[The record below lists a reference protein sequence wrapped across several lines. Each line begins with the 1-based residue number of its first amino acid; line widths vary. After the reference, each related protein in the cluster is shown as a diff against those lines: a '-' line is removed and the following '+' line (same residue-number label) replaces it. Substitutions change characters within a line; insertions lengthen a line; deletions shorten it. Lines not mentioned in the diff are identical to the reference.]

1 MSGHC
6 LSTCQMNLSMSILET
21 IELLFRPVNLCN
33 DSVPPPQEFETCQ
46 EYWNATKEAMQDR
59 SFEVAGFW
67 AIVAFGC
74 IVGNIVTFWGFGHAS
89 ERMSKR
95 VRDSAF
101 SSLVRQEVAFF
112 DKRSVGKITSELQD
126 DAARIQSFTG
136 EPIRS
141 FLIAMASVF
150 TGVVLSFVVSA
161 KYLYVIVRVVGVSLR
176 LALDSLVCLL
186 VHVAVCPSCSGMYSD
201 DGLCNKS

>member
-1 MSGHC
+1 V
-6 LSTCQMNLSMSILET
+6 
-21 IELLFRPVNLCN
+21 FLCD
-33 DSVPPPQEFETCQ
+33 DSVPFDTCQ
-46 EYWNATKEAMQDR
+46 EYWNATKDDMQDR
-59 SFEVAGFW
+59 SFEVAVFW

-74 IVGNIVTFWGFGHAS
+74 VLGNMMTFWGFGHAS

-101 SSLVRQEVAFF
+101 ISLVRQEVAFF
-112 DKRSVGKITSELQD
+112 DQRSVGKITSELQD
-126 DAARIQSFTG
+126 DAARMQSFTG

-161 KYLYVIVRVVGVSLR
+161 YFPHLLRKSFCSFNCVSVCGLQFFSYYVTSSSCGRLPFLLWRVFQ
-176 LALDSLVCLL
+176 
-186 VHVAVCPSCSGMYSD
+186 
-201 DGLCNKS
+201 

>member
-1 MSGHC
+1 MLFCRPLFVCSGISNMLTRF
-6 LSTCQMNLSMSILET
+6 LSLVET
-21 IELLFRPVNLCN
+21 IDLLFRQVQRC
-33 DSVPPPQEFETCQ
+33 DEETPPPPEFDSCEA
-46 EYWNATKEAMQDR
+46 YWNGTKESMQDR

-74 IVGNIVTFWGFGHAS
+74 IFGNMLTFWGFGQAS
-89 ERMSKR
+89 ERLSKR

-126 DAARIQSFTG
+126 DATRLQTFCG

-150 TGVVLSFVVSA
+150 TGVVLSFVVSTPLFVWN
-161 KYLYVIVRVVGVSLR
+161 YCSSDFLPVNLT
-176 LALDSLVCLL
+176 LA
-186 VHVAVCPSCSGMYSD
+186 
-201 DGLCNKS
+201 

>member
-1 MSGHC
+1 VS
-6 LSTCQMNLSMSILET
+6 
-21 IELLFRPVNLCN
+21 LCD
-33 DSVPPPQEFETCQ
+33 DSVSPPPEFDTCQ
-46 EYWNATKEAMQDR
+46 EYWSATKEVMQDR
-59 SFEVAGFW
+59 SFEVAGYW

-74 IVGNIVTFWGFGHAS
+74 VFGNMMTFWGFGHAS

-112 DKRSVGKITSELQD
+112 DHRSVGKITSELQD

-161 KYLYVIVRVVGVSLR
+161 K
-176 LALDSLVCLL
+176 L
-186 VHVAVCPSCSGMYSD
+186 VHWLRKSFFSCAHIS
-201 DGLCNKS
+201 

>member
-1 MSGHC
+1 MFDITSYQC
-6 LSTCQMNLSMSILET
+6 ARCVFILLET
-21 IELLFRPVNLCN
+21 IEMLFWPVQRC
-33 DSVPPPQEFETCQ
+33 DDATPPPVEFVTC
-46 EYWNATKEAMQDR
+46 EAYWDSTKEQLQDR

-74 IVGNIVTFWGFGHAS
+74 IFGNMLTFWGFGQAS
-89 ERMSKR
+89 ERLSKR

-126 DAARIQSFTG
+126 DASRLQTFTG

-141 FLIAMASVF
+141 FLIAIASVF
-150 TGVVLSFVVSA
+150 TGIVLSFVVSTMA
-161 KYLYVIVRVVGVSLR
+161 MGFAGVAVSRQLVVSHITHL
-176 LALDSLVCLL
+176 LL
-186 VHVAVCPSCSGMYSD
+186 VHVALCPSRSGMCPN
-201 DGLCNKS
+201 DGLCNEP

>member
-1 MSGHC
+1 MVSE
-6 LSTCQMNLSMSILET
+6 SILNPAMKRWASKR
-21 IELLFRPVNLCN
+21 FAHFFFVGVASGF
-33 DSVPPPQEFETCQ
+33 DSCQ
-46 EYWNATKEAMQDR
+46 AFWDDIKDDMQDR

-74 IVGNIVTFWGFGHAS
+74 IFGNMLTFWGFGHAS
-89 ERMSKR
+89 ERLSKR

-126 DAARIQSFTG
+126 DATRLQTFCG

-150 TGVVLSFVVSA
+150 TGVVLSFVVSIVSQPR
-161 KYLYVIVRVVGVSLR
+161 LYMIV
-176 LALDSLVCLL
+176 C
-186 VHVAVCPSCSGMYSD
+186 SCR
-201 DGLCNKS
+201 